1 MTGTGKDEI
10 TLMLREWSDGDAG
23 ALDKILP
30 LVYDELHRQ
39 ASRYLKKERPNHT
52 IQTTEL
58 INEAYIKLA
67 GQHSVHWQNRSHFF
81 GIAAQAMRRILVD
94 YARSTHRLKRGGN
107 ELTIMLDDAVS
118 AATDERSIDLIA
130 LDEALD
136 RLAERDPQ
144 QARVVELRYFS
155 GLELEAVAQVLGVSR
170 TTVSREWR
178 MAKAWLRRELT
189 R

>member
-1 MTGTGKDEI
+1 MC
-10 TLMLREWSDGDAG
+10 S
-23 ALDKILP
+23 
-30 LVYDELHRQ
+30 
-39 ASRYLKKERPNHT
+39 
-52 IQTTEL
+52 TE
-58 INEAYIKLA
+58 
-67 GQHSVHWQNRSHFF
+67 
-81 GIAAQAMRRILVD
+81 
-94 YARSTHRLKRGGN
+94 T
-107 ELTIMLDDAVS
+107 VS

-155 GLELEAVAQVLGVSR
+155 GLELEEVAKILGISR